1 MGNDCCGDN
10 RFELIKKYKDRL
22 IESTNIET
30 SPEEVAALDNILFR
44 MWQMGWL
51 DSLEALEN
59 YKKIKTLMDKYNIKN
74 VDELEHIILNDATG
88 EQAFRE
94 YFETNVMPYRNI
106 EKELGISLVT
116 LIKALKDGIYC
127 KGVNVYGDYDKNFVK
142 INHKQCEFDIKNKVL
157 YEISDINFQPIF
169 PVKLADYGKTWA
181 LTKEELL

>member
-10 RFELIKKYKDRL
+10 RFELIKKYKDKL

-30 SPEEVAALDNILFR
+30 SPEEMAGLDSILFR

-59 YKKIKTLMDKYNIKN
+59 YKKIKALMDKYSIKN

-88 EQAFRE
+88 EEAFRE

-116 LIKALKDGIYC
+116 LFKALDKKQRIFVLNEYDMRVVELPVRYASRKLVDGEIFIN
-127 KGVNVYGDYDKNFVK
+127 VNGCFANFK
-142 INHKQCEFDIKNKVL
+142 IK
-157 YEISDINFQPIF
+157 
-169 PVKLADYGKTWA
+169 DYGKWWA
-181 LTKEELL
+181 LTREELL